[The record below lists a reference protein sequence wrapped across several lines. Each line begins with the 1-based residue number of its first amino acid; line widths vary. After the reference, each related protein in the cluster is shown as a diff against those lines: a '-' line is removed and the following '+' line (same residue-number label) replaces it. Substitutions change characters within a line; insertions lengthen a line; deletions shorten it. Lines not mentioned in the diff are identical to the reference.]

1 MVESLKSINFNVII
15 HHSCV
20 FCSSSGRAT
29 RGDLE
34 IDASVEGSLA
44 AEVSMIVLDVLE
56 HIVQVRLTFVI
67 KDSSQKKFKNLKKTQ
82 ICQSLIT
89 RNVV

>member
-1 MVESLKSINFNVII
+1 MRHSVFNGSLKRINVNVTI

-20 FCSSSGRAT
+20 VCSFSGRAT

-34 IDASVEGSLA
+34 IDASMEGSLA

-56 HIVQVRLTFVI
+56 HIVQVR
-67 KDSSQKKFKNLKKTQ
+67 
-82 ICQSLIT
+82 
-89 RNVV
+89 

>member
-1 MVESLKSINFNVII
+1 MKITR
-15 HHSCV
+15 CV
-20 FCSSSGRAT
+20 AWFFGGRAT

-67 KDSSQKKFKNLKKTQ
+67 RLLPKKKFLNLKKTQ

-89 RNVV
+89 RHVV

>member
-1 MVESLKSINFNVII
+1 MKITR
-15 HHSCV
+15 CV
-20 FCSSSGRAT
+20 AWFFSGRAT

-67 KDSSQKKFKNLKKTQ
+67 KDSSQKNFKN
-82 ICQSLIT
+82 
-89 RNVV
+89 